1 MTSYE
6 TVQVS
11 THVFPS
17 LHWLVTVSALAVSR
31 VAGGDHVD
39 VIRQL
44 RQGGEDKHHGWE
56 NDHSHGGEGINLNS
70 C

>member
-1 MTSYE
+1 MLMTSYE

-17 LHWLVTVSALAVSR
+17 LHWLVTAPALAVSR

-44 RQGGEDKHHGWE
+44 RQGGEDKHHG
-56 NDHSHGGEGINLNS
+56 
-70 C
+70 

>member
-6 TVQVS
+6 TVLVS

-17 LHWLVTVSALAVSR
+17 LHWLVTAPALAVSR

-44 RQGGEDKHHGWE
+44 RQGGEDEHHG
-56 NDHSHGGEGINLNS
+56 
-70 C
+70 